1 MKPRVTS
8 RRAGQTRTRQSQ
20 RGVAAVEFA
29 LVLLPLLIIAFGAVE
44 YGRAIYHYN
53 TLVKSTR
60 SAVRWASLTPATSPG
75 YSTFVNQ
82 AKCLAVYGNTECN
95 GTPLA
100 PSLTLANVKLCDQ
113 SSWSECTGATQ
124 EAFRQVALSGGSN
137 MNLVAVRI
145 SGYNYAFLGLPLV
158 TPSST
163 VTFGDIEAV
172 MYQ

>member
-1 MKPRVTS
+1 MLLPKKIGPTIQIKRLK
-8 RRAGQTRTRQSQ
+8 QQ

-29 LVLLPLLIIAFGAVE
+29 LVLVPLLIIAFGAVE

-60 SAVRWASLTPATSPG
+60 SAVRWASLAPATSSG
-75 YSTFVNQ
+75 YSTFVSQ
-82 AKCLAVYGNTECN
+82 AKCLAVYGNTSCGGN
-95 GTPLA
+95 PLA
-100 PSLTLANVKLCDQ
+100 PSLSLSNVRVCDQ
-113 SSWSECTGATQ
+113 SNWTECAGSMQSTYQ
-124 EAFRQVALSGGSN
+124 QVPLSGGSN

>member
-1 MKPRVTS
+1 MGLRS
-8 RRAGQTRTRQSQ
+8 RPVSRMRLDRQ

-60 SAVRWASLTPATSPG
+60 SAVRWASLAPSTSAGYATLV
-75 YSTFVNQ
+75 TQ
-82 AKCLAVYGNTECN
+82 AKCLAVYGTTDCSGN
-95 GTPLA
+95 PLA
-100 PSLTLANVKLCDQ
+100 PSLTLTNVELCDQ
-113 SSWSECTGATQ
+113 SNWSDCTGSTQ
-124 EAFRQVALSGGSN
+124 SAFKDVPLSGGSN

-145 SGYNYAFLGLPLV
+145 SGYNYSFLGLPLV
-158 TPSST
+158 TTSSPL
-163 VTFGDIEAV
+163 TFGDIEAV